1 MNYNLVIERA
11 LQNLSSLPRVRIKTD
26 PKYVGKIKDL
36 SEAPDYIGYV
46 LHEGLSKVKVLIL
59 PPDLSI
65 EDIPVDL
72 IEFISAEDK
81 ADVFTDLKRF
91 IIIKLGIKEEEP
103 VFTQIANSQNIDEL
117 EAFIKQYG
125 TSDDH
130 VQELY
135 KEFILT

>member
-1 MNYNLVIERA
+1 MIYNLVIEKA

-26 PKYVGKIKDL
+26 PKYVGKYNDL
-36 SEAPDYIGYV
+36 SGAPDYIGYV

-72 IEFISAEDK
+72 IEYISAEDK

-91 IIIKLGIKEEEP
+91 IITKLSIKEEEP
-103 VFTQIANSQNIDEL
+103 VFTQIANCQVIDDL
-117 EAFIKQYG
+117 EAFLKQYG
-125 TSDDH
+125 VSDEH
-130 VQELY
+130 IQELY